1 MIRNKCAKIRWYL
14 SFLWYIVDHYSKK
27 ENNSNYHLVY
37 TKWLFCDSNG
47 YMYSFFSDDYFN
59 YLIDI
64 MWWLIILTLVFHR
77 KQCHSNLFFKSEIVS
92 VAKNAHTM
100 WCLNLNDR
108 PKDFQQGVKGS
119 VCTFPIN
126 PIPRVFVVVVCL
138 LHKSPVKKKVITIQ
152 FFYIVDK
159 NRALL

>member
-1 MIRNKCAKIRWYL
+1 MCKNSMIPVILVVYCGSLFEKRKQQQFSSCLYKMAL
-14 SFLWYIVDHYSKK
+14 LWFEWIYVF
-27 ENNSNYHLVY
+27 V
-37 TKWLFCDSNG
+37 
-47 YMYSFFSDDYFN
+47 FFSDDYFN

-126 PIPRVFVVVVCL
+126 PIPRLFVVVVCL